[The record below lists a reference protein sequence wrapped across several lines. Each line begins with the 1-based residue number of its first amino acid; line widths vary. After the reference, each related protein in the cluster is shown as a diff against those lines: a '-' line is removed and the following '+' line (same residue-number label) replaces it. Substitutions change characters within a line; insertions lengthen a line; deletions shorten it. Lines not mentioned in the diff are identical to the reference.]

1 MCSLPV
7 LIGRGLDL
15 ECSHSQVWQHT
26 ALGSMQIDQV
36 TFPVRFS
43 GCVHGRKEREEQALS
58 TDSEP
63 KALRRAVRP
72 AKRRSPKDS
81 KDSSGRPPHLR
92 ASPENVIQFPVAMA
106 GGSHLFPYRTQ
117 KLSLHT
123 LMVLG
128 WRRPGRVGRCR
139 IPTWML
145 EKCELLQHPTI
156 SPIHSSV
163 AQWQSIRLLTEGL

>member
-15 ECSHSQVWQHT
+15 ECSHSQARKRSFGVRN
-26 ALGSMQIDQV
+26 DQV

-43 GCVHGRKEREEQALS
+43 GCVHGREERK
-58 TDSEP
+58 
-63 KALRRAVRP
+63 KASIVDGQRER
-72 AKRRSPKDS
+72 KRETGPKD
-81 KDSSGRPPHLR
+81 PHFLK

-128 WRRPGRVGRCR
+128 WKRPGRVGRCR

-145 EKCELLQHPTI
+145 EKYSLLQHPTI
-156 SPIHSSV
+156 SSTHSSV